1 MAKDDFFEEAPRK
14 KEVKAKKGGKNEVEE
29 SQTASAGIAY
39 TVNLYLAVGL
49 VVTAFVVGFFIR
61 GVVMPSTETAVPTQS
76 TPTQAPTQ
84 APAPPLTQEQIE
96 QGSMPEDHV
105 PVTEE
110 TTTSSETDTTS
121 SETSTPSS
129 EAP

>member
-1 MAKDDFFEEAPRK
+1 MAKDDFFEEAPTK
-14 KEVKAKKGGKNEVEE
+14 KEVKAKKGGKKEVEE

-39 TVNLYLAVGL
+39 TVNLYLAIGL

-61 GVVMPSTETAVPTQS
+61 GVVMPSTETAVS
-76 TPTQAPTQ
+76 TESTPTQ
-84 APAPPLTQEQIE
+84 APAPPLSQEQIE
-96 QGSMPEDHV
+96 QGSMPEGHV
-105 PVTEE
+105 PVTPEE

>member
-1 MAKDDFFEEAPRK
+1 MAKDDFFEEAPT
-14 KEVKAKKGGKNEVEE
+14 KKGGKKEVEE
-29 SQTASAGIAY
+29 SQKASAGIAY
-39 TVNLYLAVGL
+39 TVNLYLAIGL

-61 GVVMPSTETAVPTQS
+61 GVVMPSTETAVPTES

-84 APAPPLTQEQIE
+84 APAPPLSQEQIE
-96 QGSMPEDHV
+96 QGSMPQDHV
-105 PVTEE
+105 PVAPEE

-129 EAP
+129 GGP